1 MARII
6 KFPRPF
12 RRVPPT
18 APSPPPLAGATAS
31 EKDQAG
37 IEWLGVLI
45 CGVLGALM
53 LPLVFI
59 GVLLWP
65 IVKLV
70 LGAYIIGLLIAML
83 FGGTKW
89 LLIGLAHFAVLGALM
104 FLLASGKSK

>member
-6 KFPRPF
+6 KFPRPSP
-12 RRVPPT
+12 RVLPP
-18 APSPPPLAGATAS
+18 APSPPPLGGAAAS

-45 CGVLGALM
+45 CSVLGALM

-65 IVKLV
+65 IVKLL
-70 LGAYIIGLLIAML
+70 LGAYVFGLLIAML

-89 LLIGLAHFAVLGALM
+89 LLIGLAHFAVLGAVM
-104 FLLASGKSK
+104 FLLASGKRK